1 VSPIFVRPVR
11 EQAEHDRLIRFLQ
24 ARYKRKFEVAA
35 NVADEQLAPVRVGT
49 SVVFPDLVLTADRK
63 VAGVV
68 EGESGEPVNNLE
80 AMAEWVPY
88 SKVRAAFHLYV
99 PVTAF
104 DTARRLCEAHRA
116 SVTELWT
123 YRPTFD
129 GFDLV
134 RMIHTPQP
142 AASGARRKASSAT
155 RGAASKKGKAAT
167 SRGRVARPA
176 AGKARKAAKP
186 VRAAASRTT
195 RKAAA
200 KSAKPARKAARPSR
214 ATKGRPSRAATAA
227 ARKPTNATKASKS
240 RRK

>member
-24 ARYKRKFEVAA
+24 TRYKRKFEVAA

-68 EGESGEPVNNLE
+68 EVESAESVNNLE

-88 SKVRAAFHLYV
+88 SKARAAFHLYV

-134 RMIHTPQP
+134 RMINTPQP
-142 AASGARRKASSAT
+142 AASGAARRKASGDT
-155 RGAASKKGKAAT
+155 KGAAPKKRKAAT
-167 SRGRVARPA
+167 SRSRVTRPS
-176 AGKARKAAKP
+176 AGKVGKATKTA
-186 VRAAASRTT
+186 RAAASRTT

-200 KSAKPARKAARPSR
+200 KSAKPARKAARPSKAAKSR
-214 ATKGRPSRAATAA
+214 TSRAPAVS
-227 ARKPTNATKASKS
+227 RKTTKATKS